1 MPLIRRGSPD
11 TAPAASGGHD
21 LDTAV
26 ATLRDGSADD
36 RWSAARALA
45 AIPGAAPVLGRALG
59 AEVDERVREAIF
71 TSLARIDGP
80 ESLEAVLPYVRSD
93 DANLRTGALD
103 ALRLMCAS
111 MAGRLESLLHDPDVD
126 VRILAC
132 DLARDVAPHEAVALL
147 SAVIET
153 DPEVNVCAAAVDVL
167 AEVGSAA
174 ALPSLASCAARF
186 PDQPFLAFAVRVAS
200 ERIGDP
206 AEGPHG

>member
-11 TAPAASGGHD
+11 TAPAALGGPD
-21 LDTAV
+21 LETAV
-26 ATLRDGSADD
+26 AALRNGSPDD

-45 AIPGAAPVLGRALG
+45 TILGAAPVLGRAL
-59 AEVDERVREAIF
+59 ATETDERVREAIF

-80 ESLEAVLPYVRSD
+80 ESLDAVLPCVRSD

-111 MAGRLESLLHDPDVD
+111 MPGRLESLLHDPDVD

-132 DLARDVAPHEAVALL
+132 DLARDVAPDVAASLL

-153 DPEVNVCAAAVDVL
+153 DSEVNVCAAAVDVL

-174 ALPSLASCAARF
+174 ALPSLALCAARF

-206 AEGPHG
+206 ADGPHG